1 MLSDHFILCHSLL
14 LLPAVFPSI
23 RVFSNELVL
32 CIGWPK
38 CWSFSFSISPSV
50 SIQGSFPLGLTGV
63 ISLLFKVLSKV
74 FSSTTI
80 QKHQFFGAQ
89 PSLWF
94 ISQLHIWQME
104 KPQIWLYRPL
114 SAKWCLCF
122 LIHWSSNT
130 EVGALGI
137 TSGSDKHVLSTELE
151 SKLRREGQRVPP

>member
-1 MLSDHFILCHSLL
+1 MLSDHLILCHFLL
-14 LLPAVFPSI
+14 LLPSVSPSI
-23 RVFSNELVL
+23 RVFSNELAV
-32 CIGWPK
+32 CIRWPN

-74 FSSTTI
+74 FSSTTVW
-80 QKHQFFGAQ
+80 KCRLFDAQ

-94 ISQLHIWQME
+94 ISHLCTWLME
-104 KPQIWLYRPL
+104 KPQIWLYGPL

-137 TSGSDKHVLSTELE
+137 TSGSDKRVLSTELE
-151 SKLRREGQRVPP
+151 NK